1 MAKRKSS
8 RLKLWWRRM
17 KRHRAKAKAARQPKK
32 IRTMDVILVVVA
44 VLLIAFTIEMIKIFR
59 ETGMIPDTLCT
70 CVFAALGGECGAMA
84 WIKTAKER
92 RRERK
97 WELEDRDQTPQNI
110 EPSETGG
117 SSSDE
122 GGENHEV

>member
-1 MAKRKSS
+1 MANKKSS

-17 KRHRAKAKAARQPKK
+17 KRRRAKAKAAKPKRQ
-32 IRTMDVILVVVA
+32 IRTMDVILVVIA
-44 VLLIAFTIEMIKIFR
+44 IALTAFTIEMIKIFR

-70 CVFAALGGECGAMA
+70 CVFTALGGECGAMA
-84 WIKTAKER
+84 WIKTSKER

-97 WELEDRDQTPQNI
+97 WELEDRDQTPQNT

-117 SSSDE
+117 YSSDE
-122 GGENHEV
+122 RSQT